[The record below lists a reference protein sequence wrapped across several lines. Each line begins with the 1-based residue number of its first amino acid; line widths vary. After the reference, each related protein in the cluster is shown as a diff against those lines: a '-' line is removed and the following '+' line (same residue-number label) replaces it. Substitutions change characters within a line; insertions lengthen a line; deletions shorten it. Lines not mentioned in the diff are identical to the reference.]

1 MTVKPKRNA
10 QDIERTRGQEDQIFS
25 MLREAGER
33 GCTNSHLWTVAHAVN
48 SRISNLRKRGH
59 RITAEPQGGGVW
71 RYRLIPPQLNRV
83 SDWQDKPRTTGLPLF
98 DAGGRQ

>member
-33 GCTNSHLWTVAHAVN
+33 GCTNSHSGPSPT
-48 SRISNLRKRGH
+48 
-59 RITAEPQGGGVW
+59 P
-71 RYRLIPPQLNRV
+71 
-83 SDWQDKPRTTGLPLF
+83 
-98 DAGGRQ
+98 